1 MNGNV
6 APLVRRAQASGCLEF
21 SELDEFVEQA
31 HLDADAVDE
40 LCDELAARGVLLS
53 DDCEPAAGPQSTG
66 FRYDELAG
74 ATVDATRLFQT
85 GTARHPLLT
94 ADQEVLLAKRIEAG
108 DRSARNRMVNANLR
122 LVVAI
127 ARRYQGRGVALLDLV
142 QEGILGLIGAVE
154 RFDWRRGFRLS
165 TYATWSIHNAL
176 RHAVETQ
183 GRAIRIPPGVVRRER
198 RLRQV
203 EEELTERLG
212 RRPSDTELADAAGVS
227 WRMLR
232 TLHHSRRTIVSLD
245 EAAEGHDGPLID
257 LVAAEEGPFE
267 ETVELSL
274 GQDSLYRVLA
284 SLPEQERRV
293 VELRYG
299 IGGGEP
305 ATLAEVGRRL
315 HLSGERVRQIERRAL
330 QRLALRREIQALRVT
345 A

>member
-1 MNGNV
+1 MTGDV
-6 APLVRRAQASGCLEF
+6 APLVSRAEANGGLPF

-31 HLDADAVDE
+31 RLDSDAVDE
-40 LCDELAARGVLLS
+40 LCGELAARGVVS
-53 DDCEPAAGPQSTG
+53 DECEPGTG
-66 FRYDELAG
+66 CHATDFRYDELAG

-85 GTARHPLLT
+85 GIARHPLLT

-108 DRSARNRMVNANLR
+108 DRAARNRLVNSNLR
-122 LVVAI
+122 LVAAI
-127 ARRYQGRGVALLDLV
+127 ARRYQGRGVAFLDLV

-176 RHAVETQ
+176 RHAVDTQ
-183 GRAIRIPPGVVRRER
+183 GRAIRIPPDVVRRER

-203 EEELTERLG
+203 EEELTRRLG
-212 RRPSDTELADAAGVS
+212 RRPTDTELADAAGVS

-232 TLHHSRRTIVSLD
+232 ALHHSRRTVVSLD
-245 EAAEGHDGPLID
+245 EAAVGDDGPLVD
-257 LVAAEEGPFE
+257 LVAAEEGSFE

-274 GQDSLYRVLA
+274 GQDSLHRVLA

-299 IGGGEP
+299 ISGGEP
-305 ATLAEVGRRL
+305 ATLAEVGRMMK
-315 HLSGERVRQIERRAL
+315 LSGERIRQIERRAL